1 MEKVLLI
8 SILVKQ
14 DSNIITNQQDTIV
27 LNVLEDIFQVI
38 SLNWPN
44 TIIAKKMEIFN
55 ITISGIGDI
64 PVSAD
69 SWEEAEEIVQ
79 AYIDKRSL
87 DWVITYG

>member
-1 MEKVLLI
+1 MECYFKNEEKK
-8 SILVKQ
+8 S
-14 DSNIITNQQDTIV
+14 TMNQ
-27 LNVLEDIFQVI
+27 
-38 SLNWPN
+38 
-44 TIIAKKMEIFN
+44 IFN

-87 DWVITYG
+87 DWVINYG

>member
-1 MEKVLLI
+1 MACYFKNELKKLI
-8 SILVKQ
+8 M
-14 DSNIITNQQDTIV
+14 NQ
-27 LNVLEDIFQVI
+27 
-38 SLNWPN
+38 
-44 TIIAKKMEIFN
+44 IFN
-55 ITISGIGDI
+55 ITVSGIGDI